1 MSAASSL
8 KHSPIYG
15 FSERDHSSSS
25 SLSSYSPLR
34 RLQHLTT
41 MVSQPDLVLPLRD
54 PERSWE
60 WGRSQRRRELDS
72 SAGYASRDYCGT
84 ENSSKEDSLG
94 QSSAGPKKAAAH
106 TRGKDAPAASRAK
119 KSEGRLSNPPSP
131 AFSPDSNNPFANGFL
146 PFESSLFGDDNH
158 GETQKAGSRMGGK
171 QETVPQSAPT
181 DLNSDS
187 QAAVLSAK
195 VVTRSQSSGQ
205 RRRYWDGSDDEWDS
219 DTELFLLEDSYSR
232 HPLASFTFIT
242 DHRRRL
248 CFFLFFLGTICRH
261 STHTS
266 FSLSWLQSLYYKTQN
281 AECCQLV

>member
-1 MSAASSL
+1 MSAAPSL

-94 QSSAGPKKAAAH
+94 QSYAGPKKAQ
-106 TRGKDAPAASRAK
+106 TRGKDLPVANPAK
-119 KSEGRLSNPPSP
+119 KSEGRLSDPPSP
-131 AFSPDSNNPFANGFL
+131 AFSPDSNSPFTNGFL
-146 PFESSLFGDDNH
+146 PFESSLFGDDNNC
-158 GETQKAGSRMGGK
+158 EKQKAGSQTGST
-171 QETVPQSAPT
+171 QENVPQSAPT

-187 QAAVLSAK
+187 QAALLSAK

-232 HPLASFTFIT
+232 HPVASFTFIT
-242 DHRRRL
+242 DHRRL
-248 CFFLFFLGTICRH
+248 LGSLATICRH
-261 STHTS
+261 STHIILIIMATN
-266 FSLSWLQSLYYKTQN
+266 SLLQDP
-281 AECCQLV
+281 EC